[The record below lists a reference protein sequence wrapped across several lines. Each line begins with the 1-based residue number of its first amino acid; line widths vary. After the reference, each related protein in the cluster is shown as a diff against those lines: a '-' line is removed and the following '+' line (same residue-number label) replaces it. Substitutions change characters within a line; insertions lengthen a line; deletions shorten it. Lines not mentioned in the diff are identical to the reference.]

1 MALLNK
7 LFQKRT
13 SEFEQVKKDLVKDLD
28 ATVQMCDNAKRTNE
42 QITKQLLANLDRIN
56 ALL

>member
-1 MALLNK
+1 MALFNR

-28 ATVQMCDNAKRTNE
+28 ITIQMCDRTKRTNE
-42 QITKQLLANLDRIN
+42 QVTKQLLANLDRIN

>member
-1 MALLNK
+1 MALFNR

-13 SEFEQVKKDLVKDLD
+13 TEFEQVKKDLVKDLD
-28 ATVQMCDNAKRTNE
+28 ATVQMCDNARKHNE
-42 QITKQLLANLDRIN
+42 QVKQQLLANLDRIN

>member
-1 MALLNK
+1 MALINR

-13 SEFEQVKKDLVKDLD
+13 SEFEKVKKDLIKDLD
-28 ATVQMCDNAKRTNE
+28 ETIAMCDNVARQNE
-42 QITKQLLANLDRIN
+42 QIKQQLLINLDKIN

>member
-1 MALLNK
+1 MALFNR

-28 ATVQMCDNAKRTNE
+28 ITIQMCDSTKRTNE
-42 QITKQLLANLDRIN
+42 QVTKQLLANLDRIN

>member
-1 MALLNK
+1 MALFNR

-28 ATVQMCDNAKRTNE
+28 ITIQMCDSTKRTNE
-42 QITKQLLANLDRIN
+42 QIKQQLLANLDRIN

>member
-1 MALLNK
+1 MALFNK

-28 ATVQMCDNAKRTNE
+28 MTIQMCDNVARQNE
-42 QITKQLLANLDRIN
+42 QIKQQLLANLDKIN

>member
-42 QITKQLLANLDRIN
+42 QITKQLLVNLDRIN

>member
-1 MALLNK
+1 MALFNK

-28 ATVQMCDNAKRTNE
+28 ITIQMCDNAKRTNE
-42 QITKQLLANLDRIN
+42 QITKQLLVNLDRIN